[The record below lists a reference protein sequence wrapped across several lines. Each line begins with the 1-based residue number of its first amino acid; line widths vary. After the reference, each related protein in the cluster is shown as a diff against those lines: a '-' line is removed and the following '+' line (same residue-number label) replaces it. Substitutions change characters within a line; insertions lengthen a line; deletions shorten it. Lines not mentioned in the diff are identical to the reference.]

1 MSLSK
6 STWKWVKTEKI
17 IKNSKNSWLILK
29 SQQRFRSEKHNVFIE
44 GVNKI
49 KLIAND
55 DNRTQSI
62 DSTETY
68 AYGTNKEHKKENKWI
83 NII

>member
-29 SQQRFRSEKHNVFIE
+29 SQQRFRGEKHNVFIE
-44 GVNKI
+44 EVNKI
-49 KLIAND
+49 KLIAKD

-62 DSTETY
+62 NSTETY